1 MPIAS
6 ETFTRREAL
15 AGLGVGAA
23 ALVLPGCATTS
34 RAAAATDPAALL
46 DEIAYNLLA
55 HEPERATTLGVDVG
69 PYAAL
74 RGKLERAAVI
84 EGQGEVGGD
93 VAFAQIGHCKPS
105 VQHLRDRMWCQCHS
119 PAGIIG
125 QVTALG
131 G

>member
-74 RGKLERAAVI
+74 RGKLEDTSSDGQRA
-84 EGQGEVGGD
+84 
-93 VAFAQIGHCKPS
+93 
-105 VQHLRDRMWCQCHS
+105 
-119 PAGIIG
+119 
-125 QVTALG
+125 
-131 G
+131 